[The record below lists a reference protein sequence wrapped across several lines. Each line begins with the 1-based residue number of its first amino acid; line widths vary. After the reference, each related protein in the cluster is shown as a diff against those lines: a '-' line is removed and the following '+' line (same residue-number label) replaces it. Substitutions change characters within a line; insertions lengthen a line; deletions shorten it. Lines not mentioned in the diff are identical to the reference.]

1 MENELE
7 NIRQDVIASAS
18 YFSNIYA
25 IIDFLIES
33 IGKGDRV
40 ESHKLINELI
50 DDIKS
55 LGIENSTVE
64 QKLYDLIKKNKYK
77 ND

>member
-7 NIRQDVIASAS
+7 NIRQNVIASAS

-33 IGKGDRV
+33 INEGDIV
-40 ESHKLINELI
+40 KSQKLFNELVN
-50 DDIKS
+50 DIKS
-55 LGIENSTVE
+55 LGIENSSVE

-77 ND
+77 K